1 MTPQIVK
8 LCIEQPAQG
17 AQAVIIDDLGHKLGT
32 WNLLE
37 HPFKQYLQDRNT
49 AYFYA
54 DTEDEDGIDLL
65 APAPDQEW

>member
-8 LCIEQPAQG
+8 LCIEPAAQ
-17 AQAVIIDDLGHKLGT
+17 QAVAIITDHEGHRLGL
-32 WNLLE
+32 WNVIDG
-37 HPFKQYLQDRNT
+37 PFKQHFQDRDS

-54 DTEDEDGIDLL
+54 DLEDEDGIDLL